1 MVVRED
7 VPYKIIKTD
16 CDADFEDIFVE
27 INLRKKKWLLCCSF
41 NPHKSNIANDL
52 ENICKNSGKL
62 NSTYD
67 SLLLLG
73 DFNAEP
79 EEESIAEF
87 LNLYNLKNL
96 VKQNTCF
103 KNPDKPTCIDLIL
116 TNCPRSFQNTDTF
129 ETGLSD
135 FHKLT
140 FTVLKQHFPK
150 QKPRVVIHRQYKNFR
165 NDYFR
170 IELENALL
178 KYDINN
184 IDYDNFIKT
193 FLTVLD
199 KHAPIKKK
207 YLRANHANF
216 VTKLLRKAIMKRSK
230 LRNDFLKDRN
240 DASQSA
246 YRKQRNLCVTLL
258 RKAKK
263 QYFSNLE
270 PKLITDNKKF
280 WNSVKPLFSDKITVK
295 KIINLTENGE
305 TLSSDTDIAD
315 TFNDCFSSVVQNLNI
330 PRENSMLNTDL
341 CINPVLAVVLR
352 NTSIIKVSF
361 LSLKNERK
369 RPA

>member
-1 MVVRED
+1 MS
-7 VPYKIIKTD
+7 
-16 CDADFEDIFVE
+16 DI
-27 INLRKKKWLLCCSF
+27 
-41 NPHKSNIANDL
+41 
-52 ENICKNSGKL
+52 
-62 NSTYD
+62 
-67 SLLLLG
+67 
-73 DFNAEP
+73 
-79 EEESIAEF
+79 
-87 LNLYNLKNL
+87 
-96 VKQNTCF
+96 
-103 KNPDKPTCIDLIL
+103 
-116 TNCPRSFQNTDTF
+116 
-129 ETGLSD
+129 
-135 FHKLT
+135 HKLT
-140 FTVLKQHFPK
+140 FIVLKQHFPK
-150 QKPRVVIHRQYKNFR
+150 QKPKVVIHRQYKNFR

-216 VTKLLRKAIMKRSK
+216 VTKQLRKAIMKRSK

-295 KIINLTENGE
+295 EIINLTENGE
-305 TLSSDTDIAD
+305 ILSSDTDIAD
-315 TFNDCFSSVVQNLNI
+315 TFNNYFSNVVQNLNT
-330 PRENSMLNTDL
+330 PNENLILNTDL
-341 CINPVLAVVLR
+341 CIKLVLQLSR
-352 NTSIIKVSF
+352 NASIIKLSF
-361 LSLKNERK
+361 LPIKNLDTKASLNLVFIFSL
-369 RPA
+369 

>member
-1 MVVRED
+1 MT
-7 VPYKIIKTD
+7 IL
-16 CDADFEDIFVE
+16 F
-27 INLRKKKWLLCCSF
+27 L
-41 NPHKSNIANDL
+41 
-52 ENICKNSGKL
+52 
-62 NSTYD
+62 
-67 SLLLLG
+67 
-73 DFNAEP
+73 
-79 EEESIAEF
+79 ESIAEF
-87 LNLYNLKNL
+87 LNLYNLINL

-207 YLRANHANF
+207 YLTANHANF
-216 VTKLLRKAIMKRSK
+216 VTKQLRKAVMKRSK

-240 DASQSA
+240 DAFQSV
-246 YRKQRNLCVTLL
+246 YKKQWNLCVTLL
-258 RKAKK
+258 QKAKK
-263 QYFSNLE
+263 TVFLE
-270 PKLITDNKKF
+270 FRTDHKKLWKSI
-280 WNSVKPLFSDKITVK
+280 KPLFSDKITVK
-295 KIINLTENGE
+295 DIINLTKHRI
-305 TLSSDTDIAD
+305 TLSSDI
-315 TFNDCFSSVVQNLNI
+315 V
-330 PRENSMLNTDL
+330 
-341 CINPVLAVVLR
+341 
-352 NTSIIKVSF
+352 
-361 LSLKNERK
+361 
-369 RPA
+369 